1 MRKMKEMKKAAASV
15 ILAAAMVVSMTG
27 CGGSD
32 TKTETPETPAET
44 TAQTPAETTEADT
57 AQENSLIGSWEAKAD
72 MGLSDLLS
80 GEEDEK
86 TAGGEAM
93 TKDVDP
99 DEVKV
104 TFVFTFNEDGTYT
117 LEADQET
124 WKTIWSSYMDN
135 VKKGL
140 KEYMTQLIEE
150 EAQKA
155 DESVEDVAK
164 QEGYDSVD
172 EWIDAKIEEALESMN
187 EVNTTVNDMHQEGR
201 YEAVDGTLYI
211 NTDTSKDIDQEKDI
225 YGTYQFQG
233 DELVID
239 NGTDLDMIY
248 HRR

>member
-86 TAGGEAM
+86 TAVGEAM
-93 TKDVDP
+93 TKYVDP

-135 VKKGL
+135 VK
-140 KEYMTQLIEE
+140 
-150 EAQKA
+150 
-155 DESVEDVAK
+155 K